1 MGRSKTTRAPQFKR
15 IEGMRTG
22 LYPPGPLFELGLP
35 VFMGAEKAHCCG
47 KPSQDRMASVEV
59 VLYLVDSN
67 KSFR

>member
-1 MGRSKTTRAPQFKR
+1 
-15 IEGMRTG
+15 MRTW

-47 KPSQDRMASVEV
+47 KPSQNRMASVEV
-59 VLYLVDSN
+59 VLYLVDAN